1 MGSQRKL
8 QEVVE
13 YWNLE
18 GVFRRIS
25 QHSGRQEG
33 TLVLKWPSLQEL
45 WISISGG
52 PPWLDGLED
61 KVPTVVLWEEYG
73 EKFGKVEAGCEQGT
87 LQSLNFLT
95 LILVVSI
102 LYMPIGFDVSEV
114 EPMNCEI
121 QEKFFHFI
129 LDTFFCHFSWRYS
142 LHKLMYLKCR
152 NYFWTKREISIPV

>member
-1 MGSQRKL
+1 MHIYRSGWRPMGSQRKL

-33 TLVLKWPSLQEL
+33 TLLLNWPSWREL

-61 KVPTVVLWEEYG
+61 KVPRVVLWEEYG
-73 EKFGKVEAGCEQGT
+73 EKFGKVEAGREQGT
-87 LQSLNFLT
+87 VQSLNFLT
-95 LILVVSI
+95 LILVSI
-102 LYMPIGFDVSEV
+102 LYMAICFDISEV
-114 EPMNCEI
+114 EPMTCEI

-129 LDTFFCHFSWRYS
+129 LDTFFAIHPDGILSTSSC
-142 LHKLMYLKCR
+142 
-152 NYFWTKREISIPV
+152 I